1 MTIFRKNNLNI
12 GIGLGLMMPMIVFC
26 VLLGVVK
33 MGLPLKIRTIALIGI
48 CANALAINLF
58 RRNRAGESVRGMV
71 LATVTMAAIWIFYFY
86 QEISAEWN
94 G

>member
-12 GIGLGLMMPMIVFC
+12 GIGLGLMLPIIVFY

-33 MGLPLKIRTIALIGI
+33 MGLPLKIRTIALIAI

-58 RRNRAGESVRGMV
+58 RRNRAGESMRGMV
-71 LATVTMAAIWIFYFY
+71 LATVAMAAIWIFYFY

-94 G
+94 N